1 MQHRVVDED
10 EPMIFD
16 INTDKEDRSR
26 ITQKEPSSWKQKL
39 LHFFMVVG
47 PGLAVMLADT
57 DAGCLVTA
65 AQSGAQWGYCM
76 VIINIILI
84 PVVFAAQELTV
95 RLAIYTKKGQAELIK
110 EHYGKFWA
118 WFAAV
123 VILIT
128 CTGAVTSEISGM
140 MGVGEIFGIPYW
152 ASALITDAFLMSV
165 VFTGSYERVEK
176 IAIVVGLFEL
186 VFVVTMFLAFPSP
199 DKFISGMAFP
209 ITNPDY
215 LSLVAANIGAVIMP
229 WMIFYQQSASVVR
242 DLKKRDLK
250 MERIET
256 GVGACITQI
265 VMIAAIMTTA
275 GTIWDGNLPSA
286 NTLNSIPDISSAI
299 TPHLGYT
306 AGRILF
312 SLGMI
317 GGAMI
322 GAIVVTITASWT
334 LGEVLGFGR
343 DLNKSPR
350 EAPGFYIAYVAIL
363 IVATVITCLLPDYLV
378 DINIAAEV
386 LNAVLVPVVLCFT
399 FLLSMYHLPEEIRLK
414 GIHSIFIG
422 IVFAVCSIFS
432 IGATAYS
439 LYQNF
444 SGNGGD

>member
-1 MQHRVVDED
+1 
-10 EPMIFD
+10 
-16 INTDKEDRSR
+16 
-26 ITQKEPSSWKQKL
+26 
-39 LHFFMVVG
+39 
-47 PGLAVMLADT
+47 
-57 DAGCLVTA
+57 
-65 AQSGAQWGYCM
+65 
-76 VIINIILI
+76 
-84 PVVFAAQELTV
+84 
-95 RLAIYTKKGQAELIK
+95 
-110 EHYGKFWA
+110 
-118 WFAAV
+118 
-123 VILIT
+123 
-128 CTGAVTSEISGM
+128 

-186 VFVVTMFLAFPSP
+186 VFVVTMILAFPSP
-199 DKFISGMAFP
+199 EKFISGMAFP

-265 VMIAAIMTTA
+265 VMIAAIMTTG
-275 GTIWDGNLPSA
+275 GTIWDGNLPST

-350 EAPGFYIAYVAIL
+350 EAPGFYIAYMTIL

-386 LNAVLVPVVLCFT
+386 LNAVLVPIVLCFT
-399 FLLSMYHLPEEIRLK
+399 FLLSMYHLPDEIKLK

-422 IVFAVCSIFS
+422 AVFAVCSIFS
-432 IGATAYS
+432 VGATGYS

>member
-1 MQHRVVDED
+1 
-10 EPMIFD
+10 
-16 INTDKEDRSR
+16 
-26 ITQKEPSSWKQKL
+26 
-39 LHFFMVVG
+39 
-47 PGLAVMLADT
+47 
-57 DAGCLVTA
+57 
-65 AQSGAQWGYCM
+65 
-76 VIINIILI
+76 
-84 PVVFAAQELTV
+84 
-95 RLAIYTKKGQAELIK
+95 
-110 EHYGKFWA
+110 
-118 WFAAV
+118 
-123 VILIT
+123 
-128 CTGAVTSEISGM
+128 
-140 MGVGEIFGIPYW
+140 
-152 ASALITDAFLMSV
+152 V

-176 IAIVVGLFEL
+176 IAIIVGLFEL
-186 VFVVTMFLAFPSP
+186 VFVVTMFLAFPTP
-199 DKFISGMAFP
+199 EKFISGMAFP

-242 DLKKRDLK
+242 DLKKKDLK

-256 GVGACITQI
+256 AVGACITQI

-275 GTIWDGNLPSA
+275 GTIWDGTLPSSSGV
-286 NTLNSIPDISSAI
+286 NSIPDISSAI

-350 EAPGFYIAYVAIL
+350 EAPGFYIAYVTIL
-363 IVATVITCLLPDYLV
+363 VVATVITCLMPNYLV

-386 LNAVLVPVVLCFT
+386 LNAVLVPIVLLFT

-414 GIHSIFIG
+414 GAWSIFIG

-432 IGATAYS
+432 IGATGYS
-439 LYQNF
+439 LYQSF
-444 SGNGGD
+444 SGGD